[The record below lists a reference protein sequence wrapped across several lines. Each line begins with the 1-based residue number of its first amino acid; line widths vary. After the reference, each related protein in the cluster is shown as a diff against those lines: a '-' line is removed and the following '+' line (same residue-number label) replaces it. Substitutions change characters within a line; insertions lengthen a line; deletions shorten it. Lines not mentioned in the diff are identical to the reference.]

1 MRRSWTDSPIPP
13 LPSSPSLPRRASA
26 LSPAF
31 TYIELVVVLVC
42 LAIAAVLVLP
52 GLASAGSAEL
62 RGAADSLVSDLEYAQ
77 QQSMA
82 HGDDCR
88 VVMFDLAKNSYW
100 IAPASTPATAIP
112 HPVDRQPFLNRFGQG
127 RYAHFKNVVIDS
139 CDVGGDTKLGFK
151 SLGQLDQSTPAK
163 ITLRRG
169 GDRVEIRL
177 DPTTGEASVT
187 WVP

>member
-1 MRRSWTDSPIPP
+1 MRRADKNSPTSP
-13 LPSSPSLPRRASA
+13 LPSSPRLPRRAPA
-26 LSPAF
+26 FKPAF

-42 LAIAAVLVLP
+42 LAIAAVLMLP
-52 GLASAGSAEL
+52 GLNSAGTAEL
-62 RGAADSLVSDLEYAQ
+62 RGAAESLVSDLEYAQ

-88 VVMFDLAKNSYW
+88 VVMFDLAKNTYW
-100 IAPASTPATAIP
+100 IAPGSTPATAIP

-139 CDVGGDTKLGFK
+139 CDVGGDTKLGFR
-151 SLGQLDQSTPAK
+151 SLGQLDQSTTAK

-169 GDRVEIRL
+169 PDRVEVRL
-177 DPTTGEASVT
+177 DPVTGEATVT